1 MANSNNDAVEHKL
14 EGIEH
19 ALTRTEQYIEDN
31 RKSLSIIAGAIIA
44 AVAIYFAFNQFYLK
58 PQEAEAQKQ
67 MYVAEQYFEKDSLKQ
82 ALNGDGNY
90 PGFLG
95 IIDQYS
101 LTDAANLAH
110 YYAGICYKNM
120 GKYNE
125 AIEYL
130 KKFDSNDVVVSNIA
144 LGSIGDCYAE
154 LGDADKAL
162 KFYKKAA
169 ENKKNDFTS
178 PLYLMRAGLLL
189 EDKNE
194 FAKALEIYQRIEKE
208 YNKSYEGQQIE
219 KYITRVKVKGN
230 IK

>member
-154 LGDADKAL
+154 LGDTDKAL

-194 FAKALEIYQRIEKE
+194 FSKALEMYQRIEKE
-208 YNKSYEGQQIE
+208 YNKSYEGQQVE